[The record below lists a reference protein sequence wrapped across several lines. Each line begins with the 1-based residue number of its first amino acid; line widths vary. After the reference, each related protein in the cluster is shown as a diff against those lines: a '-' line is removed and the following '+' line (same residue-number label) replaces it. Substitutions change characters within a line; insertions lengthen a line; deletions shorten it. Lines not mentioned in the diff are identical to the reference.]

1 MVFLSSHALFM
12 QKYEIA
18 EFSGLRSSGCVT
30 FSNRESSFF
39 DVVSAQLTPKV
50 TL

>member
-1 MVFLSSHALFM
+1 MVFLNFHALFL
-12 QKYEIA
+12 QKFEVA

-50 TL
+50 AL